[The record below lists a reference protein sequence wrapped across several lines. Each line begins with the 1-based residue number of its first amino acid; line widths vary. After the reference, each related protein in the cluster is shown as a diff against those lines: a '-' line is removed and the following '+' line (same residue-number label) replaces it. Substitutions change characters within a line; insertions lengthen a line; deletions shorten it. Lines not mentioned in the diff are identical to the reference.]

1 MTAHPHTKL
10 SLPELTKLTKT
21 LAPVT
26 YLTLPNLP
34 SLATK
39 LNSFLADAA
48 MTSSSIPTTTSLIL
62 TQTVIAFLQS
72 PTATTKVPLRLPQ
85 QWSSA
90 TMNAL
95 ENLPYTE
102 WFPVLDLW
110 RVGIALHPIEL
121 AESFSNLLP
130 KILNEKYLLK
140 DFKIESK
147 ALLITSIRLL
157 SNALALPNLAK
168 GLLNGNTLR
177 PNVTKLVIKALLDQ
191 DKSVR
196 SAGAGLVWSITGRFW
211 NERNRGTSTG
221 IESVDEE
228 WEVEIGSAVLEA
240 IGREVES
247 SEVVHRLA
255 ATLGLLLVKSPHFEQ
270 LDSLFQVLG
279 ARTILQEREAI
290 VVGKKEVVA
299 LLKEVQSLCSE

>member
-1 MTAHPHTKL
+1 M
-10 SLPELTKLTKT
+10 
-21 LAPVT
+21 
-26 YLTLPNLP
+26 
-34 SLATK
+34 
-39 LNSFLADAA
+39 
-48 MTSSSIPTTTSLIL
+48 
-62 TQTVIAFLQS
+62 
-72 PTATTKVPLRLPQ
+72 
-85 QWSSA
+85 
-90 TMNAL
+90 
-95 ENLPYTE
+95 
-102 WFPVLDLW
+102 
-110 RVGIALHPIEL
+110 
-121 AESFSNLLP
+121 
-130 KILNEKYLLK
+130 
-140 DFKIESK
+140 
-147 ALLITSIRLL
+147 
-157 SNALALPNLAK
+157 
-168 GLLNGNTLR
+168 NGNTLR